1 MRLKSVWRQSWF
13 THSESHEWVFLGLST
28 TAKLKMFIL
37 RKPFPRKKNCRSL
50 TKFSFKLLLICFFFE
65 AVFWLFKWKAAFFSP
80 QRLARSVLRRV
91 CMCVVF
97 PIGKKNSV
105 LRSHLMTRSLCTGA
119 CNENQG
125 CVPQQGRHIGLERAD
140 RFFQTLGP
148 NHKWERSRRGRG
160 LLTCEPR
167 DPLNRMTWGKGVR
180 KARHAS
186 RRSADC
192 LQSETHGSC
201 VRTHSGSSRVHF
213 AALLFSPQMRP
224 LPVADPCLLPLHT
237 VIARQTNSAK
247 VCASKPRNCL
257 SARTKTLSLISF
269 NTWPGHS
276 IGLIYLINGWV
287 MSALGIQLSKLDSL
301 WMITNKKP
309 PFLTTAR
316 FVFQFHTLLQWL

>member
-1 MRLKSVWRQSWF
+1 MWSVTGLLPQCDWSLFWGSRDSHTVKEMSVF
-13 THSESHEWVFLGLST
+13 FGSFYHSQTENVYT
-28 TAKLKMFIL
+28 QKTIPPK
-37 RKPFPRKKNCRSL
+37 KKNCRSL

-65 AVFWLFKWKAAFFSP
+65 AVFWLFKWKATFFFL

-140 RFFQTLGP
+140 RFSQTLGP

-180 KARHAS
+180 KARDAS

-201 VRTHSGSSRVHF
+201 ARTHGGSSRVHF

-237 VIARQTNSAK
+237 VIAWQTNSAK
-247 VCASKPRNCL
+247 VCAS
-257 SARTKTLSLISF
+257 
-269 NTWPGHS
+269 
-276 IGLIYLINGWV
+276 
-287 MSALGIQLSKLDSL
+287 
-301 WMITNKKP
+301 
-309 PFLTTAR
+309 
-316 FVFQFHTLLQWL
+316 

>member
-1 MRLKSVWRQSWF
+1 MWSVTGLLPQCDWSLFWGSRDSHTVKEMSVFFGSFYHSQTENVYTQKTIPPKKKIVDLWRSSPSSCCWFVSFLKQFSGS
-13 THSESHEWVFLGLST
+13 LNG
-28 TAKLKMFIL
+28 
-37 RKPFPRKKNCRSL
+37 KPH
-50 TKFSFKLLLICFFFE
+50 FFF
-65 AVFWLFKWKAAFFSP
+65 L

-119 CNENQG
+119 RNENQG

-140 RFFQTLGP
+140 RFSQTLGP

-160 LLTCEPR
+160 LLTCEAR
-167 DPLNRMTWGKGVR
+167 DPLNRMTWGKGVH
-180 KARHAS
+180 KARDAS

-201 VRTHSGSSRVHF
+201 ARTHGGSSRVHF

-237 VIARQTNSAK
+237 VIAWQTNSAK
-247 VCASKPRNCL
+247 VCAS
-257 SARTKTLSLISF
+257 
-269 NTWPGHS
+269 
-276 IGLIYLINGWV
+276 
-287 MSALGIQLSKLDSL
+287 
-301 WMITNKKP
+301 
-309 PFLTTAR
+309 
-316 FVFQFHTLLQWL
+316 

>member
-1 MRLKSVWRQSWF
+1 MCVLRQSWF
-13 THSESHEWVFLGLST
+13 THSERDECFFWVFLPQPNWKCLYSENHS
-28 TAKLKMFIL
+28 
-37 RKPFPRKKNCRSL
+37 PEKKNCRSL

-65 AVFWLFKWKAAFFSP
+65 AVFWLFKWKATFFFL

-140 RFFQTLGP
+140 RFSQTLGP

-180 KARHAS
+180 KARDAS

-201 VRTHSGSSRVHF
+201 ARTHGGSSRVHF

-224 LPVADPCLLPLHT
+224 LPVADPCLLPLHA
-237 VIARQTNSAK
+237 VIAWQTNSAK
-247 VCASKPRNCL
+247 VCAS
-257 SARTKTLSLISF
+257 
-269 NTWPGHS
+269 
-276 IGLIYLINGWV
+276 
-287 MSALGIQLSKLDSL
+287 
-301 WMITNKKP
+301 
-309 PFLTTAR
+309 
-316 FVFQFHTLLQWL
+316 